1 MKYPIDATETT
12 SKVFCHYIKNELLA
26 IQSELELLPAM
37 ECPEQSVQETIHRC
51 EKLYSRID
59 EIHKSTKTDEL
70 HLIDID
76 LKELLERVLEAF
88 KEEACHIKI
97 CCNFPDYP
105 VIALAD
111 PVYLEQAIHN
121 IVGNAIDAMMEKSSR
136 DGEADSRL
144 LTLNLRYTDDWI
156 HLEIQDTGT
165 GISQNNIKKI
175 FTPFFSSKS
184 TSRHWGIGLSLTYR
198 IIQAHEGKIEVHSV
212 LGKGTSFQ
220 ILLPKITQIFNEKRS
235 FHGK

>member
-1 MKYPIDATETT
+1 
-12 SKVFCHYIKNELLA
+12 
-26 IQSELELLPAM
+26 
-37 ECPEQSVQETIHRC
+37 
-51 EKLYSRID
+51 
-59 EIHKSTKTDEL
+59 
-70 HLIDID
+70 
-76 LKELLERVLEAF
+76 
-88 KEEACHIKI
+88 
-97 CCNFPDYP
+97 
-105 VIALAD
+105 
-111 PVYLEQAIHN
+111 
-121 IVGNAIDAMMEKSSR
+121 MMEKSSR

-144 LTLNLRYTDDWI
+144 LTLNRAIPTTGYTWKYRI
-156 HLEIQDTGT
+156 TGT